1 MEKNCNISLV
11 EDPGVQMFKVFVVFF
26 LVYQSILKSELLV
39 VSLLLGLLE
48 GLSSSSTFLR
58 SAILILSSGI
68 LELTV
73 DAVFLS
79 A

>member
-39 VSLLLGLLE
+39 VSLLLGYWKGYPPVLL
-48 GLSSSSTFLR
+48 SCAQQF
-58 SAILILSSGI
+58 
-68 LELTV
+68 
-73 DAVFLS
+73 
-79 A
+79 

>member
-58 SAILILSSGI
+58 SAILILSLGI